1 MTQITDNVL
10 HVLVTRLQTMKCPI

>member
-10 HVLVTRLQTMKCPI
+10 HVLVTRLQTTTCPI